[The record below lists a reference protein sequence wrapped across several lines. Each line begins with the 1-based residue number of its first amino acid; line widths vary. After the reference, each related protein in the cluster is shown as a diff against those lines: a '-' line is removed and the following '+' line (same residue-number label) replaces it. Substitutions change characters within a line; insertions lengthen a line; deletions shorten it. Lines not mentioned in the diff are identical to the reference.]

1 MAWKATQNGLE
12 KTKVLDILQNTSMR
26 SRSCRQAAPLLANR
40 YRLLGTRRKICIR
53 RKIFFKKT
61 LQCTMDRQSS
71 NTKFTSLVGIYK
83 NLCGTILFRIISI
96 SSLFLKLSG
105 GAKVWSSTKRLL
117 TVPEPGYSFL
127 LVTNTKISSSPSAIE
142 IAWIRITAPGKEDM
156 HMHIAQ
162 SPTQCVT
169 CSVNK
174 NHVSTFQSLNEF
186 SPHLKGWDFFFL
198 NSQHFYWSP
207 HLSVPLGITWL
218 GGFISEKIPLVNLFS
233 RSISLDGAAP
243 PGKKTQNWS

>member
-1 MAWKATQNGLE
+1 MAWKATQNGLD
-12 KTKVLDILQNTSMR
+12 KTKVLNILQNTSMR

-71 NTKFTSLVGIYK
+71 NTKFTEFTKI
-83 NLCGTILFRIISI
+83 LCGTILFRIISI

-156 HMHIAQ
+156 HMHKA
-162 SPTQCVT
+162 
-169 CSVNK
+169 
-174 NHVSTFQSLNEF
+174 
-186 SPHLKGWDFFFL
+186 PH
-198 NSQHFYWSP
+198 N
-207 HLSVPLGITWL
+207 V
-218 GGFISEKIPLVNLFS
+218 
-233 RSISLDGAAP
+233 
-243 PGKKTQNWS
+243 